1 MLPHTR
7 SEDFIMK
14 IGHLVYAFLY
24 PLVNG
29 QRFSSCSTLE
39 INGKN
44 TSDQV
49 SDGSENPLVRFR
61 KDLKMLTMTKSES
74 ISQMVITLN
83 SLNLEIQNLPGPLH
97 LEFFSLEGYTVVV
110 PGDSCQISFEKPFD
124 SEKEFF
130 IQWNPNDEEKTSDK
144 IFTDIVFRLFTS
156 DNTYEKYQKLSM
168 IKSLVNLETDMTI
181 CPYINRADEDDR

>member
-124 SEKEFF
+124 SEKEFLF
-130 IQWNPNDEEKTSDK
+130 NGIQMTKKKHQTKFSPTLCFDYSLR
-144 IFTDIVFRLFTS
+144 IIP
-156 DNTYEKYQKLSM
+156 M
-168 IKSLVNLETDMTI
+168 KSIRNYL
-181 CPYINRADEDDR
+181 